1 MITQKK
7 VGIPLIR
14 MDLQF
19 LVPEKILHDS
29 MCSCR
34 CTGELSEKFNNET
47 IKDNNQDRK
56 IDIT

>member
-29 MCSCR
+29 TCSCR

-47 IKDNNQDRK
+47 R
-56 IDIT
+56 ITTKTER